1 MNLRQTSPMK
11 DAMLE
16 DLRALVECESPSE
29 DLAACMRVVE
39 LAAEI
44 SKRVTG
50 AKGAVVEESG
60 RPVFWLGSKSPKVV
74 LLAHLDT
81 VWPIGSFIPTWKVE
95 GDIARGPGCYDMKA
109 GFIQALYAM
118 QELDRNQVALIAT
131 TDEET
136 GSSTSRALIER
147 VSKGAKAV
155 LVLESAIDGKVKI
168 GRKGTSMY
176 TITLH
181 GRAAHAGLEPEK
193 GINATIEMAKIVE
206 KLIALENPEL
216 GTSVVPTVLKSGTT
230 SNTVPALATLDV
242 DSRSFSMAEMERVKM
257 AIYALK
263 PEHEGARIEVSGGI
277 NRPPLEKSATQSLYE
292 KLETV
297 ASELGMGPIGS
308 AIVGGASDGNFAGI
322 HTEVLDGLGAVGS
335 GAHALTENISITDLE
350 PRTKLLAALTRAILS

>member
-1 MNLRQTSPMK
+1 MNVRQTSPMK

-176 TITLH
+176 TIALH